1 MEIPNGILQ
10 EMTID
15 RFDDWRPEVV
25 IIGAGSTEPHGPHLP
40 YGTDYY
46 IVEGVA
52 RRATLL
58 ANEQGGR
65 VMQYPTLPVGCNV
78 NFKAFPFAARIKVR
92 TFMSMLGDI
101 IQALEEDGVRKIVL
115 LNGHGGNTAAV
126 DATLR
131 EHFERFP
138 GNAEGKRAFVCTFGT
153 ARFVEPEVEK
163 MFTHPSP
170 HAGETETA
178 AVMGLHPEL
187 VRQDKFDDFP
197 MMQASATGVSETQDR
212 LVYVKPWHLFLPT
225 SAGGETRTVTREMGE
240 TYIDSK
246 ARGLADFL
254 VRLSQAPWHAN
265 FPYDPPADA

>member
-1 MEIPNGILQ
+1 MQPPNGILQ

-40 YGTDYY
+40 YGTDHF

-52 RRATLL
+52 SRATRL
-58 ANEQGGR
+58 ANAQGAR
-65 VMQYPTLPVGCNV
+65 VMQFPTLPVGCNV

-101 IQALEEDGVRKIVL
+101 IQALEEDGVRKIII

-138 GNAEGKRAFVCTFGT
+138 GEADGKRAFVCTFGT
-153 ARFVEPEVEK
+153 SKFVSPEVNA
-163 MFTHPSP
+163 MFKNPSP

-187 VRQDKFDDFP
+187 VRTNRFDNFP
-197 MMQASATGVSETQDR
+197 MMKPSASGVAELHDS
-212 LVYVKPWHLFLPT
+212 LPYVKPWHLFLPT

-240 TYIDSK
+240 AYIESK
-246 ARGLADFL
+246 AKGLADFL
-254 VRLSQAPWHAN
+254 VRLSQAPWHPN
-265 FPYDPPADA
+265 FPFDPPEA